1 MSAPPDADHRYIS
14 EIDSA
19 CPADSRTKEP
29 KNDWCQLQIQKA
41 ISSTF
46 YFASF
51 LREIAIQALFLYLMK
66 KNIFEIKIN
75 RDLKQFLMV
84 H

>member
-1 MSAPPDADHRYIS
+1 MS

-19 CPADSRTKEP
+19 CPAEARTKEP

-51 LREIAIQALFLYLMK
+51 LREIAMQALFLYLMQ
-66 KNIFEIKIN
+66 KNMFEIKIN